1 MSAPRQPHIDALKIA
16 ASQLIVWHHLAA
28 YGPVA
33 DTLHAAWPAW
43 MDWLYDYG
51 RMAVQVFLVLGGY
64 LALPGLLHTMHA
76 PWPVLLGAMVGRYRR
91 LAPPFLIAMLL
102 AAAAGT
108 LTRPWLGADLAG
120 DPVTAAQV
128 LAHALLLHDVLGQA
142 SLSAGVWY
150 VAIDFQLYA
159 LLALLLWL
167 GLRTGREA
175 VAVAL
180 VVLACAAALLWW
192 NRDSDLD
199 IWATYFMGAYG
210 LGALARC
217 VQQRPDRAQRL
228 LGAAGLLALGALALW
243 VEWRTRVALATGL
256 ALWLALAPRQPGSPL
271 PARLGA
277 VLSALGRSS
286 YALFLLHYPVL
297 LLGNAIWVVAGG
309 ASPAAALAL
318 ALTVWVLSMG
328 LGLLF
333 ERHVEQPLARR
344 LRRT

>member
-1 MSAPRQPHIDALKIA
+1 
-16 ASQLIVWHHLAA
+16 
-28 YGPVA
+28 
-33 DTLHAAWPAW
+33 

-64 LALPGLLHTMHA
+64 LALPDLMHTLRG
-76 PWPVLLGAMVGRYRR
+76 PWHVLLGVMASRYRR
-91 LAPPFLIAMLL
+91 LAPPFVIAMLM

-120 DPVTAAQV
+120 DQVTAPQV

-150 VAIDFQLYA
+150 VAIDLQLYA

-167 GLRTGREA
+167 SLRTGREG
-175 VAVAL
+175 VAL
-180 VVLACAAALLWW
+180 AVVVLTCGAALLWW

-199 IWATYFMGAYG
+199 IWAIYFVGAYG

-217 VQQRPDRAQRL
+217 VQQQPDRAQRL
-228 LGAAGLLALGALALW
+228 LSAAGLVALGGLALW
-243 VEWRTRVALATGL
+243 VEWRTRVALAIGL
-256 ALWLALAPRQPGSPL
+256 ALWLALAPRQPDRPL
-271 PARLGA
+271 PERLGA
-277 VLSALGRSS
+277 GLGALGRSS

-297 LLGNAIWVVAGG
+297 LVGNAIWVAAGG
-309 ASPAAALAL
+309 ASPAAALAV
-318 ALTVWVLSMG
+318 ALSVWAVSMG

-333 ERHVEQPLARR
+333 EGHVEQPLARR